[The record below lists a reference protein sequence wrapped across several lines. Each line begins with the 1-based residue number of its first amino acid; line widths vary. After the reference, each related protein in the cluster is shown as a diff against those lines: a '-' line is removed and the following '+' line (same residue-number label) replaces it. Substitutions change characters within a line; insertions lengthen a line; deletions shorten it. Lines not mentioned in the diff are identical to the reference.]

1 VWGGAALADG
11 APEGAGTAADWETVA
26 VADLAV
32 EAEVADL
39 AAAEAQVDSAEEAGL
54 AKAVDLEVKGEPSG

>member
-1 VWGGAALADG
+1 MGWAEMADWET
-11 APEGAGTAADWETVA
+11 EGAGTAADWETVA